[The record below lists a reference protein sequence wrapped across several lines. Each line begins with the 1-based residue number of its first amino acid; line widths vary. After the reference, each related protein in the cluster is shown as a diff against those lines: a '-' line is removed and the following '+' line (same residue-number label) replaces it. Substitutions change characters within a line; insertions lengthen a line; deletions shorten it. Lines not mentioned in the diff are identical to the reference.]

1 MDLLFLEEEVATVDV
16 VEVGEHCFLDEVA
29 E

>member
-1 MDLLFLEEEVATVDV
+1 MDLLFLEVEIATVDV

>member
-1 MDLLFLEEEVATVDV
+1 MDLLFLEVEVATVEV
-16 VEVGEHCFLDEVA
+16 VEIGEHCFLDEVA

>member
-1 MDLLFLEEEVATVDV
+1 MDLLFLEVDVATVDI